1 MKDLVPEGI
10 EGIIPYAGTVQKVM
24 TQFCGGL
31 RSSLGYNGARSVEEL
46 HDTGRFVR
54 VSAAGVKEAHPH
66 DIRIT
71 REAPN
76 YTRS

>member
-1 MKDLVPEGI
+1 
-10 EGIIPYAGTVQKVM
+10 
-24 TQFCGGL
+24 
-31 RSSLGYNGARSVEEL
+31 
-46 HDTGRFVR
+46 VR